1 MKKVSSFFIT
11 ENAVSER
18 SEKRQLISENFCET
32 KILVFRN
39 SGGIFDA
46 VSKRP
51 YIFSASWRNE
61 KGQFDKRVFVCPK

>member
-11 ENAVSER
+11 ENTASQR

-51 YIFSASWRNE
+51 YIFSDE
-61 KGQFDKRVFVCPK
+61 KKNFEFLLRSK